1 MKGSPPTL
9 LSSIPELRST
19 ASRSVAEWERKSL
32 GSAHAAESRPSPLR
46 PNPPTN
52 PFYKGLAPARNVEP
66 SRKGLASG
74 THICARSRKGKF
86 AVHVRTI
93 RKRLRR
99 GLKAVAQWCKAHR
112 HDPVDKQQQ
121 TLNAKL
127 RGHYQYYGRRT
138 NYRSLRQ
145 FYRVVRD
152 IWWKELSRRTRG
164 RWLTWERYAAILQQ
178 HPLLPPR
185 PPVLVEGKP
194 AAFRLGTDTG
204 LSHGNPALQR
214 GLALPPG
221 IASTPSVPLR
231 LEIVAIGVRSAVGLD
246 IHTLIFETK
255 HVPPPSPRPE
265 PKPVSENP
273 EPLKTP
279 TLSPPRSPQVKQDV
293 SARFELLP
301 DAKPRWNQVGMSA
314 AGQLVILGLALLS
327 PMIFPQTMKTALK
340 FDVIELMQ
348 PVTQIPV
355 APETPKPKP
364 KPKVPE
370 LKLEVPE
377 PPPLMPQQPHV
388 FLNLKPL
395 VPKAHTVEEKPPE
408 LKQNLKQPEIVLSSN
423 GPKPPAPDAVN
434 AALSKVQTGGFG
446 DPNGIAGPGNPNR
459 RGNINHAGSPGLPG
473 GPGYGNGTGGAQGL
487 RGTVASGG
495 SGWSAAALSAVPPTI
510 RYKPNPAYSAEGLE
524 RKIQGDVVLEVIFL
538 ASGQIKVTRVVS
550 GLDFG
555 MDDEAIHAAQRIRFT
570 PAMLDGKPVD
580 FPARIRIE
588 FRLVKVE
595 NPSELPR

>member
-1 MKGSPPTL
+1 MGDSPRYRPRSAYAQPGEIDTSLVEAESPRPRPAAEPNLNRPTPTP
-9 LSSIPELRST
+9 LSSIPESRPT
-19 ASRSVAEWERKSL
+19 ASRPVAERERKGL
-32 GSAHAAESRPSPLR
+32 GSARAAESRPSPLR

-52 PFYKGLAPARNVEP
+52 PFYKGLASAP
-66 SRKGLASG
+66 G
-74 THICARSRKGKF
+74 
-86 AVHVRTI
+86 
-93 RKRLRR
+93 
-99 GLKAVAQWCKAHR
+99 
-112 HDPVDKQQQ
+112 
-121 TLNAKL
+121 
-127 RGHYQYYGRRT
+127 
-138 NYRSLRQ
+138 
-145 FYRVVRD
+145 
-152 IWWKELSRRTRG
+152 
-164 RWLTWERYAAILQQ
+164 
-178 HPLLPPR
+178 
-185 PPVLVEGKP
+185 LVEGKP
-194 AAFRLGTDTG
+194 AAFRVGTDTG

-214 GLALPPG
+214 GLAPPPG
-221 IASTPSVPLR
+221 TASRPSVPLR
-231 LEIVAIGVRSAVGLD
+231 PVD
-246 IHTLIFETK
+246 IHTLIFERK
-255 HVPPPSPRPE
+255 HVPPPSLHPE
-265 PKPVSENP
+265 LKPVSENP

-279 TLSPPRSPQVKQDV
+279 TLSPPRSPQVKQGV

-327 PMIFPQTMKTALK
+327 PTIFPQTMKTALK

-355 APETPKPKP
+355 APETPKPPAPQRPP

-370 LKLEVPE
+370 LKLEGPE
-377 PPPLMPQQPHV
+377 PPPLVPQQPHV

-395 VPKAHTVEEKPPE
+395 MPKAHTVEEKPPE

-423 GPKPPAPDAVN
+423 GPKPPAPDTVN

-446 DPNGIAGPGNPNR
+446 EPNGIAGPGNPNR
-459 RGNINHAGSPGLPG
+459 RGNINHAGSAGLPE

-487 RGTVASGG
+487 ASDG
-495 SGWSAAALSAVPPTI
+495 SGWSAAALSAAPPTI
-510 RYKPNPAYSAEGLE
+510 RYKPNPAYSAEGRE

-580 FPARIRIE
+580 FSARIRIE
-588 FRLVKVE
+588 FRLVRVE

>member
-1 MKGSPPTL
+1 MGDSPKHRPRGAYAQPGEIDTSLLEAESLQPRPAAKPNLNRRTPTS
-9 LSSIPELRST
+9 LSSIPESRPT
-19 ASRSVAEWERKSL
+19 ASRPVAEWERKSL

-52 PFYKGLAPARNVEP
+52 PFYKGLAPAGNVEP
-66 SRKGLASG
+66 SRKGLASAPG
-74 THICARSRKGKF
+74 
-86 AVHVRTI
+86 
-93 RKRLRR
+93 
-99 GLKAVAQWCKAHR
+99 
-112 HDPVDKQQQ
+112 
-121 TLNAKL
+121 
-127 RGHYQYYGRRT
+127 
-138 NYRSLRQ
+138 
-145 FYRVVRD
+145 
-152 IWWKELSRRTRG
+152 
-164 RWLTWERYAAILQQ
+164 
-178 HPLLPPR
+178 
-185 PPVLVEGKP
+185 LVEGKP
-194 AAFRLGTDTG
+194 AAFRLGTDPG

-214 GLALPPG
+214 GLAPPPG
-221 IASTPSVPLR
+221 IASTPSVPQG
-231 LEIVAIGVRSAVGLD
+231 LEIVAIGVRSSVGLD
-246 IHTLIFETK
+246 IQTLIFERK

-265 PKPVSENP
+265 LKPVSENP
-273 EPLKTP
+273 EPLKIP
-279 TLSPPRSPQVKQDV
+279 ALSPSRSPQVKQGV

-301 DAKPRWNQVGMSA
+301 DPKPRWNQVGMSA

-348 PVTQIPV
+348 PVTEIPV

-364 KPKVPE
+364 KPKVEPEVPE

-377 PPPLMPQQPHV
+377 PPPLVLPQLSPKQPHV

-395 VPKAHTVEEKPPE
+395 VPKAHIVEEKPLE

-423 GPKPPAPDAVN
+423 GPKPPAPDTVN

>member
-1 MKGSPPTL
+1 MGDSPRFRPRSAYAQPGEIDTSLVEAESLRSRPAAEPNLNRPTPTP
-9 LSSIPELRST
+9 LSSIPESRPT
-19 ASRSVAEWERKSL
+19 ASRPVAEWERKSL
-32 GSAHAAESRPSPLR
+32 GSVHAAESRPSPLR
-46 PNPPTN
+46 PNLPTN
-52 PFYKGLAPARNVEP
+52 PFYKGLAPAGNVEP
-66 SRKGLASG
+66 SRKGLASAPG
-74 THICARSRKGKF
+74 
-86 AVHVRTI
+86 
-93 RKRLRR
+93 
-99 GLKAVAQWCKAHR
+99 
-112 HDPVDKQQQ
+112 
-121 TLNAKL
+121 
-127 RGHYQYYGRRT
+127 
-138 NYRSLRQ
+138 
-145 FYRVVRD
+145 
-152 IWWKELSRRTRG
+152 
-164 RWLTWERYAAILQQ
+164 
-178 HPLLPPR
+178 
-185 PPVLVEGKP
+185 LVEGKP
-194 AAFRLGTDTG
+194 AAFRLGTDPG
-204 LSHGNPALQR
+204 LRHGNPALQR
-214 GLALPPG
+214 GLAPPPG
-221 IASTPSVPLR
+221 IASTPSVPLP

-246 IHTLIFETK
+246 IQTLIFERK
-255 HVPPPSPRPE
+255 HVPPPSQRPE
-265 PKPVSENP
+265 LKPVSENP

-279 TLSPPRSPQVKQDV
+279 TLSPPRSPQVKQGV

-301 DAKPRWNQVGMSA
+301 DAEPRWNQVGMSA

-446 DPNGIAGPGNPNR
+446 DPNGVAGPGNPNR

-570 PAMLDGKPVD
+570 PAMLHGKPVD

-588 FRLVKVE
+588 FRLVRVE

>member
-1 MKGSPPTL
+1 
-9 LSSIPELRST
+9 
-19 ASRSVAEWERKSL
+19 
-32 GSAHAAESRPSPLR
+32 
-46 PNPPTN
+46 
-52 PFYKGLAPARNVEP
+52 
-66 SRKGLASG
+66 
-74 THICARSRKGKF
+74 
-86 AVHVRTI
+86 
-93 RKRLRR
+93 
-99 GLKAVAQWCKAHR
+99 
-112 HDPVDKQQQ
+112 
-121 TLNAKL
+121 
-127 RGHYQYYGRRT
+127 
-138 NYRSLRQ
+138 
-145 FYRVVRD
+145 
-152 IWWKELSRRTRG
+152 
-164 RWLTWERYAAILQQ
+164 
-178 HPLLPPR
+178 
-185 PPVLVEGKP
+185 
-194 AAFRLGTDTG
+194 
-204 LSHGNPALQR
+204 
-214 GLALPPG
+214 
-221 IASTPSVPLR
+221 VPLR

-246 IHTLIFETK
+246 IQTLIFETK
-255 HVPPPSPRPE
+255 HVPPPSLRPKL
-265 PKPVSENP
+265 KPVSENP

-279 TLSPPRSPQVKQDV
+279 TLSPPRSPQVRQGV

-348 PVTQIPV
+348 PMTQIPV
-355 APETPKPKP
+355 ARETPKPPVPQPPP
-364 KPKVPE
+364 KAKVPE

-377 PPPLMPQQPHV
+377 PPPLVPQQPHV

-408 LKQNLKQPEIVLSSN
+408 LKQNLKQPEIVLLSN
-423 GPKPPAPDAVN
+423 DPKPPAPDTVN

-459 RGNINHAGSPGLPG
+459 SGNISRAGSPGLPG

-487 RGTVASGG
+487 RGTVASDG
-495 SGWSAAALSAVPPTI
+495 SGWSAAALSAAPPTI

-580 FPARIRIE
+580 FAARIRIE
-588 FRLVKVE
+588 FRLVRVE

>member
-1 MKGSPPTL
+1 MGDSPRYRPRSAYAQPGEIDTSLVEAESPRPRPAAEPNLNRPTPTP
-9 LSSIPELRST
+9 LSSIPESRPT
-19 ASRSVAEWERKSL
+19 ASRPVAERERKGL
-32 GSAHAAESRPSPLR
+32 GSARAAESRPSPLR

-52 PFYKGLAPARNVEP
+52 PFYKGLAPA
-66 SRKGLASG
+66 
-74 THICARSRKGKF
+74 
-86 AVHVRTI
+86 
-93 RKRLRR
+93 
-99 GLKAVAQWCKAHR
+99 
-112 HDPVDKQQQ
+112 
-121 TLNAKL
+121 
-127 RGHYQYYGRRT
+127 
-138 NYRSLRQ
+138 
-145 FYRVVRD
+145 
-152 IWWKELSRRTRG
+152 
-164 RWLTWERYAAILQQ
+164 
-178 HPLLPPR
+178 
-185 PPVLVEGKP
+185 
-194 AAFRLGTDTG
+194 
-204 LSHGNPALQR
+204 
-214 GLALPPG
+214 G

-255 HVPPPSPRPE
+255 YVPPPSPRPE
-265 PKPVSENP
+265 LKPVSENP

-279 TLSPPRSPQVKQDV
+279 TLSPPRSPQVKQGV

-348 PVTQIPV
+348 PVTEIPV
-355 APETPKPKP
+355 ASETPKPPAPRPPPKPKP
-364 KPKVPE
+364 KPRVEPEMPE

-377 PPPLMPQQPHV
+377 PPPLVLPQLSPKQPHV
-388 FLNLKPL
+388 FLNLKPF

-408 LKQNLKQPEIVLSSN
+408 LKQNLKQLEIVLSSS
-423 GPKPPAPDAVN
+423 GPKAPKEEVKPNPGASNPAPDTVN

-459 RGNINHAGSPGLPG
+459 RGNINHAGSAGLPE
-473 GPGYGNGTGGAQGL
+473 GPGYGNGTGGAQGQ
-487 RGTVASGG
+487 RGTVASDG
-495 SGWSAAALSAVPPTI
+495 SGWSAEALSAASPTI
-510 RYKPNPAYSAEGLE
+510 LYKPNPAYSAEGRE

-550 GLDFG
+550 GLGFA

-570 PAMLDGKPVD
+570 PAMLHGKPVD
-580 FPARIRIE
+580 FSARIRIE
-588 FRLVKVE
+588 FRLVRVE

>member
-1 MKGSPPTL
+1 MGDSPRHRPRGAYAQPGEIDTSLGEAESLRPGPAAEPNLKGSTPTL
-9 LSSIPELRST
+9 PSSIPELRS
-19 ASRSVAEWERKSL
+19 APSRPVAEWEHKSL

-52 PFYKGLAPARNVEP
+52 PFYKGLAPAGNVEP
-66 SRKGLASG
+66 SRKGLASAPG
-74 THICARSRKGKF
+74 
-86 AVHVRTI
+86 
-93 RKRLRR
+93 
-99 GLKAVAQWCKAHR
+99 
-112 HDPVDKQQQ
+112 
-121 TLNAKL
+121 
-127 RGHYQYYGRRT
+127 
-138 NYRSLRQ
+138 
-145 FYRVVRD
+145 
-152 IWWKELSRRTRG
+152 
-164 RWLTWERYAAILQQ
+164 
-178 HPLLPPR
+178 
-185 PPVLVEGKP
+185 LVEGKP
-194 AAFRLGTDTG
+194 AALRLGTDTG
-204 LSHGNPALQR
+204 LSHANPALQR
-214 GLALPPG
+214 GLAPPPG

-265 PKPVSENP
+265 LKPVSKNP

-279 TLSPPRSPQVKQDV
+279 TLSPPRSPQAKQGV

-301 DAKPRWNQVGMSA
+301 DAKPHWNQVGMSA
-314 AGQLVILGLALLS
+314 AGQLAILGLALLS

-355 APETPKPKP
+355 APETPKRPAPQRPP

-370 LKLEVPE
+370 MKLEVPA
-377 PPPLMPQQPHV
+377 PRPLVPQQPHV

-423 GPKPPAPDAVN
+423 GPKPPAPDTVN

-487 RGTVASGG
+487 RGTVASDG
-495 SGWSAAALSAVPPTI
+495 SGWSAAALSVAPPTI

-588 FRLVKVE
+588 FRLVRVE

>member
-1 MKGSPPTL
+1 MGDSPRHRPRGAYAQPGEIDTSLSVAESLRPRPAAEPNLKGSTPTL
-9 LSSIPELRST
+9 LSSIPELRCI
-19 ASRSVAEWERKSL
+19 ASRPVAEWERKSL
-32 GSAHAAESRPSPLR
+32 GSAHAAESRPSLLR

-52 PFYKGLAPARNVEP
+52 PFYKGLAPAGSVEP
-66 SRKGLASG
+66 GRKGLASAPG
-74 THICARSRKGKF
+74 
-86 AVHVRTI
+86 
-93 RKRLRR
+93 
-99 GLKAVAQWCKAHR
+99 
-112 HDPVDKQQQ
+112 P
-121 TLNAKL
+121 
-127 RGHYQYYGRRT
+127 
-138 NYRSLRQ
+138 
-145 FYRVVRD
+145 
-152 IWWKELSRRTRG
+152 
-164 RWLTWERYAAILQQ
+164 
-178 HPLLPPR
+178 
-185 PPVLVEGKP
+185 VEGKP
-194 AAFRLGTDTG
+194 AAFRLGTDPD

-214 GLALPPG
+214 GLAPPPG

-255 HVPPPSPRPE
+255 HVPQPSLRPE
-265 PKPVSENP
+265 LKPVSENP
-273 EPLKTP
+273 DPLKTP
-279 TLSPPRSPQVKQDV
+279 ALFPPRSPQVKQDV

-459 RGNINHAGSPGLPG
+459 RGNINHVGSAGLPG

-487 RGTVASGG
+487 RGTVASDG
-495 SGWSAAALSAVPPTI
+495 SGWSAAALSAAPPTI
-510 RYKPNPAYSAEGLE
+510 RYKPNPAYSAEGRE

-538 ASGQIKVTRVVS
+538 ASGQIEVTRVVS
-550 GLDFG
+550 GLGSG

-580 FPARIRIE
+580 FSARIRIE
-588 FRLVKVE
+588 FRLVRVE
-595 NPSELPR
+595 TPSELPR

>member
-1 MKGSPPTL
+1 MGDSPRHRPRGAYAQPGEIDTSLGEAESLRPRPAAEPNLKGSTPTL
-9 LSSIPELRST
+9 LSSIPELRCT
-19 ASRSVAEWERKSL
+19 ASRPVAECEGKSL
-32 GSAHAAESRPSPLR
+32 GSAHAAESRASPLR
-46 PNPPTN
+46 PIPPTN
-52 PFYKGLAPARNVEP
+52 PFYKGLAPAGNVEP
-66 SRKGLASG
+66 SRKGLASAPG
-74 THICARSRKGKF
+74 
-86 AVHVRTI
+86 
-93 RKRLRR
+93 
-99 GLKAVAQWCKAHR
+99 
-112 HDPVDKQQQ
+112 
-121 TLNAKL
+121 
-127 RGHYQYYGRRT
+127 
-138 NYRSLRQ
+138 
-145 FYRVVRD
+145 
-152 IWWKELSRRTRG
+152 
-164 RWLTWERYAAILQQ
+164 
-178 HPLLPPR
+178 
-185 PPVLVEGKP
+185 LVEGKP
-194 AAFRLGTDTG
+194 AAFCLGTDTG

-214 GLALPPG
+214 GLAPPPG

-255 HVPPPSPRPE
+255 YVPPPSPRPE
-265 PKPVSENP
+265 LKPVSENP

-279 TLSPPRSPQVKQDV
+279 TLSPPRSPQVKQGV

-355 APETPKPKP
+355 APETPKPPAPQRPP

-370 LKLEVPE
+370 LKLEGPE
-377 PPPLMPQQPHV
+377 PPPLVPQQPHV

-395 VPKAHTVEEKPPE
+395 MPKAHTVEEKPPE

-423 GPKPPAPDAVN
+423 GPKPPAPDTVN

-446 DPNGIAGPGNPNR
+446 EPNGIAGPGNPNR
-459 RGNINHAGSPGLPG
+459 RGNIDHAGSPGLPG
-473 GPGYGNGTGGAQGL
+473 GPGFGNGTGGAQGL
-487 RGTVASGG
+487 RGTVASDG
-495 SGWSAAALSAVPPTI
+495 SGWSAAALSAAPPTI

-580 FPARIRIE
+580 FSARIRIE
-588 FRLVKVE
+588 FRLVRVE